1 MSGGVNLKEFEFKYI
16 VDQSTFC
23 DLIDKIKTQ
32 YPNVIPKSKVQVNYY
47 YDTDN
52 YDLHKQGV
60 TCRIRLSEKGM
71 IGQYKEHYRDD
82 SHCSQ
87 ETEFAVNEL
96 PKTIMIHDTTLLF
109 QGELVTQ
116 RISFLVTP
124 FVKIECDTNYYW
136 GNCDYEIEIEYED
149 GYFDDAK
156 QIADSLM
163 LKDNNNDNKYDRFMK
178 SKKNF
183 N

>member
-1 MSGGVNLKEFEFKYI
+1 MKR
-16 VDQSTFC
+16 
-23 DLIDKIKTQ
+23 
-32 YPNVIPKSKVQVNYY
+32 
-47 YDTDN
+47 DN
-52 YDLHKQGV
+52 
-60 TCRIRLSEKGM
+60 I
-71 IGQYKEHYRDD
+71 
-82 SHCSQ
+82 
-87 ETEFAVNEL
+87 
-96 PKTIMIHDTTLLF
+96 LLF

-124 FVKIECDTNYYW
+124 FVKIECDVNYYW

-149 GYFDDAK
+149 GYYDDAK

-178 SKKNF
+178 AKIIF